1 MRRDTDVDVAV
12 AAVFH
17 QVPHRIG
24 RRGRPGATIN
34 AKLLRNRKLASL
46 VECKDLVGAVSRGDG
61 KLSRADGVGLG
72 CLDRAVKLFA
82 VRLHHEGQFV

>member
-17 QVPHRIG
+17 QVPHRVG

-34 AKLLRNRKLASL
+34 AKLLRNRKLASF
-46 VECKDLVGAVSRGDG
+46 VECEDLVGAVSRGNG

-72 CLDRAVKLFA
+72 RFNCSVQFLA